1 MEKSHC
7 GLRHRFFTSKEEMN
21 RLSKWV
27 SAEEAISK
35 VKSGDRLILPLCCG
49 LPQTLIEALIRR
61 KDSLRNVEIVSGLQV
76 EYPFLQEGME
86 ESFSF
91 RTWQCAPRIRHLLK
105 KGTVKYIPMRQGDAP
120 WVFSSNGIWPIDVAF
135 VQLSPPDPKG
145 YLSFGVSIGHSLPTA
160 LEAKLVIAEVND
172 QMPRVLGNS
181 FIHISQI
188 DYLAK
193 SSRPLLEYPSIEN
206 VGEVERK
213 IGKKVVDLIPDGA
226 TLQIGIGSIPDAVVQ
241 SLGGKRDLRFFG
253 MGIDAMVD
261 CVEKGLV
268 ERSVGSTQQPKII
281 VSEILGTQKLFD
293 FVHENPLVEGRP
305 IMTTIN
311 SRVAGQIEKFISI
324 LGAIE
329 MDLTGQ
335 VNAETVGGKQISAI
349 GGSFDFLQG
358 ALFSPQGK
366 SIMAITS
373 ATPDGKNSRIIPQ
386 LSAGSAVT
394 HPRHSVQYVVTEY
407 GVADLRGKTLRER
420 AEALTAVSHPK
431 FREGLEKFARE
442 NL

>member
-1 MEKSHC
+1 MK
-7 GLRHRFFTSKEEMN
+7 

-27 SAEEAISK
+27 SAEEALEG
-35 VKSGDRLILPLCCG
+35 VNSGERLILPLCCG
-49 LPQTLIEALIRR
+49 LPRTLVEALIAQQNR
-61 KDSLRNVEIVSGLQV
+61 LRHVEIVSGLQI
-76 EYPFLQEGME
+76 EYPFLQEGLE
-86 ESFSF
+86 ENFSF

-120 WVFSSNGIWPIDVAF
+120 FVFSREGIWPIDAALVH
-135 VQLSPPDPKG
+135 LSPPDKNG

-160 LEAKLVIAEVND
+160 LEANLVIAEVND
-172 QMPRVLGNS
+172 QMPRVLGKA

-188 DYLAK
+188 DYLVQT
-193 SSRPLLEYPSIEN
+193 SRPLLEYPSTEK

-213 IGKKVVDLIPDGA
+213 IGSHVADLIPDGA

-241 SLGGKRDLRFFG
+241 SLEGKRDLSFFA

-268 ERSVGSTQQPKII
+268 ERSATPGQQPKMI
-281 VSEILGTQKLFD
+281 VTEILGSKRLFD

-311 SRVAGQIEKFISI
+311 ARVVGQIEKFVSL

-329 MDLTGQ
+329 VDLTGQ

-358 ALFSPQGK
+358 ALFSPQGR
-366 SIMAITS
+366 SIMAIPS

-386 LSAGSAVT
+386 LAPGSAVT
-394 HPRHSVQYVVTEY
+394 HPRHSIQYVVTEY

-420 AEALTAVSHPK
+420 AQALTAIAHPN
-431 FREGLEKFARE
+431 FREGLEKFTHE
-442 NL
+442 NY

>member
-1 MEKSHC
+1 MS
-7 GLRHRFFTSKEEMN
+7 
-21 RLSKWV
+21 RLAKWV
-27 SAEEAISK
+27 AADEAISQ
-35 VKSGDRLILPLCCG
+35 VKSGDRLIIPLCSG
-49 LPQTLIEALIRR
+49 LPRTLMTSLINQ
-61 KDSLRNVEIVSGLQV
+61 KDRLRGVEIVSGLQI
-76 EYPFLQEGME
+76 EYPFLEEGLE

-120 WVFSSNGIWPIDVAF
+120 FIFSGKGIWPIDIAF
-135 VQLSPPDPKG
+135 VHLSPPDRNG

-160 LEAKLVIAEVND
+160 LEAGIVIAEVND
-172 QMPRVLGNS
+172 QMPRVLGNC
-181 FIHISQI
+181 FIHISQV
-188 DYLAK
+188 DYLVK
-193 SSRPLLEYPSIEN
+193 SSRPLLEFPTTEK

-213 IGKKVVDLIPDGA
+213 IGRNVAELIPDGA

-241 SLGGKRDLRFFG
+241 SLEGKRDLRFFA

-261 CVEKGLV
+261 CVERGLV
-268 ERSVGSTQQPKII
+268 ERSVGPIPQPKI
-281 VSEILGTQKLFD
+281 VVTEMGGTKKLFD

-311 SRVAGQIEKFISI
+311 SRVVGQIEKFVSI

-329 MDLTGQ
+329 ADLTGQ
-335 VNAETVGGKQISAI
+335 VNAETVGGKQVSAI

-358 ALFSPQGK
+358 ALFSPGGK
-366 SIMAITS
+366 SILAISST
-373 ATPDGKNSRIIPQ
+373 TPDQKVSRIVPQ
-386 LSAGSAVT
+386 LPLGSAVT
-394 HPRHSVQYVVTEY
+394 HPRHSVQYMVSEY

-420 AEALTAVSHPK
+420 AEALAAIAHPY
-431 FREGLEKFARE
+431 FREGLEKFSRE

>member
-1 MEKSHC
+1 MK
-7 GLRHRFFTSKEEMN
+7 

-27 SAEEAISK
+27 SAEEALGA
-35 VKSGDRLILPLCCG
+35 VNSGERLILPLCCG
-49 LPQTLIEALIRR
+49 LPRTLTEALLAQKGR
-61 KDSLRNVEIVSGLQV
+61 LRNVEIVSGLQV
-76 EYPFLQEGME
+76 EYPFLQEGLE

-120 WVFSSNGIWPIDVAF
+120 FVFSRKGIWPIDVALIH
-135 VQLSPPDPKG
+135 LSPPDKNG

-172 QMPRVLGNS
+172 QMPRVLGDA
-181 FIHISQI
+181 FIHLSQI
-188 DYLAK
+188 DYLVET
-193 SSRPLLEYPSIEN
+193 SRPLLEYPATEK
-206 VGEVERK
+206 VGEVEKK
-213 IGKKVVDLIPDGA
+213 IGAYIADLIPDGA

-241 SLGGKRDLRFFG
+241 SLEGKRNLRFFA

-268 ERSVGSTQQPKII
+268 DVSMAPGRQPKMI
-281 VSEILGTQKLFD
+281 VTEILGSKKLFD
-293 FVHENPLVEGRP
+293 FVHDNPLVEGRP

-311 SRVAGQIEKFISI
+311 SRVVGQIEKFISL

-329 MDLTGQ
+329 VDLTGQ

-366 SIMAITS
+366 SIMAIPS
-373 ATPDGKNSRIIPQ
+373 ATPDGRNSRIVPQ
-386 LSAGSAVT
+386 LAAGSAVT
-394 HPRHSVQYVVTEY
+394 HPRHSIQYVVTEY

-420 AEALTAVSHPK
+420 AEALTAIAHPN
-431 FREGLEKFARE
+431 FREGLERFTRE
-442 NL
+442 NF

>member
-1 MEKSHC
+1 M
-7 GLRHRFFTSKEEMN
+7 
-21 RLSKWV
+21 
-27 SAEEAISK
+27 
-35 VKSGDRLILPLCCG
+35 
-49 LPQTLIEALIRR
+49 EALISQ
-61 KDSLRNVEIVSGLQV
+61 KDRLRNVEIVSGLQI
-76 EYPFLQEGME
+76 EYPFLQEGLE

-120 WVFSSNGIWPIDVAF
+120 FIFSPRGIWPIDVAL
-135 VQLSPPDPKG
+135 VHLSPPDKNG

-160 LEAKLVIAEVND
+160 LEAKLVIAEIND

-181 FIHISQI
+181 FIHTSQI
-188 DYLAK
+188 DYLVK
-193 SSRPLLEYPSIEN
+193 TSRPLLEYPSTEK

-213 IGKKVVDLIPDGA
+213 VGKYVADLIPDGA

-241 SLGGKRDLRFFG
+241 SLEGKRDLRFFA

-261 CVEKGLV
+261 CVERGLV
-268 ERSVGSTQQPKII
+268 ERSVGPGRQPKIVI
-281 VSEILGTQKLFD
+281 TEVLGTKKLFD

-305 IMTTIN
+305 IMTTID
-311 SRVAGQIEKFISI
+311 SRVVGQIEKFVSL

-329 MDLTGQ
+329 VDLSGQ

-358 ALFSPQGK
+358 ALFSPQGR

-373 ATPDGKNSRIIPQ
+373 ATPDGKNSRIVPQ
-386 LSAGSAVT
+386 LPAGSAVT
-394 HPRHSVQYVVTEY
+394 HPRHSIQYMVTEY
-407 GVADLRGKTLRER
+407 GVADLRGKTLKER
-420 AEALTAVSHPK
+420 AEALTAIAHPH

-442 NL
+442 NF

>member
-1 MEKSHC
+1 MK
-7 GLRHRFFTSKEEMN
+7 

-27 SAEEAISK
+27 SAEEALEA
-35 VKSGDRLILPLCCG
+35 VNSGERLILPLCCG
-49 LPQTLIEALIRR
+49 LPQTLVEALIAR
-61 KDSLRNVEIVSGLQV
+61 KDRLRGVEIVSGLQI
-76 EYPFLQEGME
+76 EYPFLQEGTE

-105 KGTVKYIPMRQGDAP
+105 KGTVKYIPMRQGDSP
-120 WVFSSNGIWPIDVAF
+120 FVFSRKGIWPIDVAL
-135 VQLSPPDPKG
+135 VQLSPPDKNG

-172 QMPRVLGNS
+172 QMPRVLGDA
-181 FIHISQI
+181 FIHLSQV
-188 DYLAK
+188 DYLVET
-193 SSRPLLEYPSIEN
+193 SRPLLEYPSTEK

-213 IGKKVVDLIPDGA
+213 IGNYVAELIPDGT

-241 SLGGKRDLRFFG
+241 SMEGKRDLRFFA

-268 ERSVGSTQQPKII
+268 ERSISPDQQPKMI
-281 VSEILGTQKLFD
+281 VTEILGSKKLFD
-293 FVHENPLVEGRP
+293 FVHENPMVEGRP

-311 SRVAGQIEKFISI
+311 SRVVGQIEKFISL

-329 MDLTGQ
+329 VDLTGQ
-335 VNAETVGGKQISAI
+335 VNAETVGGRQISAI

-366 SIMAITS
+366 SIIAVTS
-373 ATPDGKNSRIIPQ
+373 ATPDGKYSRIVAQ
-386 LSAGSAVT
+386 LPPGSAVT
-394 HPRHSVQYVVTEY
+394 HPRHSIQYVVTEY

-420 AEALTAVSHPK
+420 AEALTAIAHPN
-431 FREGLEKFARE
+431 FRESLEKFAHE
-442 NL
+442 NY

>member
-1 MEKSHC
+1 MS
-7 GLRHRFFTSKEEMN
+7 

-27 SAEEAISK
+27 SAEEALAG
-35 VKSGDRLILPLCCG
+35 VNSGERLILPLCCG
-49 LPQTLIEALIRR
+49 LPQSLMGALIAQ
-61 KDSLRNVEIVSGLQV
+61 KDRLRGVEIVSGLQI
-76 EYPFLQEGME
+76 EYPFLQEGLE
-86 ESFSF
+86 DSFSF

-120 WVFSSNGIWPIDVAF
+120 FVFSRKGIWPIDAALVH
-135 VQLSPPDPKG
+135 LSPPDKNG

-172 QMPRVLGNS
+172 QMPRVLGNT

-188 DYLAK
+188 DYLVHT
-193 SSRPLLEYPSIEN
+193 SRPLLEYPSTEK

-213 IGKKVVDLIPDGA
+213 IGGHVADLIPDGA

-241 SLGGKRDLRFFG
+241 SLEGKRDLRFFA

-268 ERSVGSTQQPKII
+268 ERSTSPGQQPKMI
-281 VSEILGTQKLFD
+281 VTEILGSKRLFD

-311 SRVAGQIEKFISI
+311 ARVVGQIEKFVSL

-329 MDLTGQ
+329 VDLTGQ

-366 SIMAITS
+366 SIMAITA

-386 LSAGSAVT
+386 LPPGSAVT
-394 HPRHSVQYVVTEY
+394 HPRHSIQYVVTEY
-407 GVADLRGKTLRER
+407 GVADLRGKTMRER
-420 AEALTAVSHPK
+420 AEALTAIAHPN
-431 FREGLEKFARE
+431 FREGLAKFTLE
-442 NL
+442 NF

>member
-1 MEKSHC
+1 MKKK
-7 GLRHRFFTSKEEMN
+7 GQ
-21 RLSKWV
+21 WI

-35 VKSGDRLILPLCCG
+35 VKSGDRVILPLCCA
-49 LPQTLIEALIRR
+49 LPQTLVEALIAQKDRLR
-61 KDSLRNVEIVSGLQV
+61 KVEIVSGLQV
-76 EYPFLQEGME
+76 EYPFLGAGLE

-91 RTWQCAPRIRHLLK
+91 RTWQCTPRIRHLLK
-105 KGTVKYIPMRQGDAP
+105 KGTVKYIPMRQGDAA
-120 WVFSSNGIWPIDVAF
+120 WVFSSQGIWPVEVAF
-135 VQLSPPDPKG
+135 VHLSPPDAQG

-160 LEAKLVIAEVND
+160 LQANLVIAEVND

-181 FIHISQI
+181 FIHISQV
-188 DYLAK
+188 DYLVK
-193 SSRPLLEYPSIEN
+193 SSRALLEYPSTEKS
-206 VGEVERK
+206 GEVERK
-213 IGKKVVDLIPDGA
+213 IAGYVAPLIPDGA
-226 TLQIGIGSIPDAVVQ
+226 TLQIGIGSIPDAVLQ
-241 SLGGKRDLRFFG
+241 SLAGKRDLRFFG

-268 ERSVGSTQQPKII
+268 EKCVNSAGQPKVI
-281 VSEILGTQKLFD
+281 VSEILGSRKLFE

-305 IMTTIN
+305 LTGTIN
-311 SRVAGQIEKFISI
+311 SRIVGQIEKFISL

-329 MDLTGQ
+329 LDLTGQ

-358 ALFSPQGK
+358 ALFSHGGK
-366 SIMAITS
+366 SIIAMTS
-373 ATPDGKNSRIIPQ
+373 TTPDGKNSRIIPQ

-407 GVADLRGKTLRER
+407 GVADLQGKSLRER
-420 AEALTAVSHPK
+420 GEALTAIAHPD
-431 FREGLEKFARE
+431 FREGLEKFTRE

>member
-1 MEKSHC
+1 MK
-7 GLRHRFFTSKEEMN
+7 

-27 SAEEAISK
+27 SADEALGA
-35 VKSGDRLILPLCCG
+35 VNSGERLILPLCCG
-49 LPQTLIEALIRR
+49 LPRTLVEALIAR
-61 KDSLRNVEIVSGLQV
+61 KDSLRSVEIVSGLQI
-76 EYPFLQEGME
+76 EYPFLQEGLE

-120 WVFSSNGIWPIDVAF
+120 FVFSRGGIWPIDVAL
-135 VQLSPPDPKG
+135 VHLSPPDKNG

-160 LEAKLVIAEVND
+160 LEAKRVIAEVND
-172 QMPRVLGNS
+172 QMPRVLGNA

-188 DYLAK
+188 DYLVNT
-193 SSRPLLEYPSIEN
+193 SRPLLEYPSTEKA
-206 VGEVERK
+206 GEVERR
-213 IGKKVVDLIPDGA
+213 IGNHVAGLIPDGA

-241 SLGGKRDLRFFG
+241 SLEGKRDLRFFA

-268 ERSVGSTQQPKII
+268 ERSASPGQQPRMI
-281 VSEILGTQKLFD
+281 VTEILGSKRLFD

-311 SRVAGQIEKFISI
+311 SRVAGQIEKFISL

-329 MDLTGQ
+329 VDLTGQ

-366 SIMAITS
+366 SIMAVTS

-386 LSAGSAVT
+386 LPPGSAVT
-394 HPRHSVQYVVTEY
+394 HPRHSIQYVVTEY
-407 GVADLRGKTLRER
+407 GVADLRGKSLRER
-420 AEALTAVSHPK
+420 AEALTSIAHPN
-431 FREGLEKFARE
+431 FRESLEKFTHE
-442 NL
+442 NF

>member
-1 MEKSHC
+1 MK
-7 GLRHRFFTSKEEMN
+7 

-27 SAEEAISK
+27 SAEEALGA
-35 VKSGDRLILPLCCG
+35 VNSGERLILPLCCG
-49 LPQTLIEALIRR
+49 LPRTLTEALLAQKGR
-61 KDSLRNVEIVSGLQV
+61 LRNVEIVSGLQV

-120 WVFSSNGIWPIDVAF
+120 FVFSRKGIWPIDVALIH
-135 VQLSPPDPKG
+135 LSPPDKNG

-172 QMPRVLGNS
+172 QMPRVLGDA
-181 FIHISQI
+181 FIHLSQI
-188 DYLAK
+188 DYLVET
-193 SSRPLLEYPSIEN
+193 SRPLLEYPSTEK
-206 VGEVERK
+206 VGEVEKK
-213 IGKKVVDLIPDGA
+213 IGAYIADLIPDGA

-241 SLGGKRDLRFFG
+241 SLEGKRNLRFFA

-268 ERSVGSTQQPKII
+268 DVSMAPGRQPKMI
-281 VSEILGTQKLFD
+281 VTEILGSKKLFD
-293 FVHENPLVEGRP
+293 FVHDNPLVEGRP

-311 SRVAGQIEKFISI
+311 SRVVGQIEKFISL

-329 MDLTGQ
+329 VDLTGQ

-366 SIMAITS
+366 SIMAISS
-373 ATPDGKNSRIIPQ
+373 ATPDGRNSRIVPQ
-386 LSAGSAVT
+386 LAAGSAVT
-394 HPRHSVQYVVTEY
+394 HPRHSIQYVVTEY

-420 AEALTAVSHPK
+420 AEALTAIAHPN
-431 FREGLEKFARE
+431 FRESLEKFTHE
-442 NL
+442 NY

>member
-1 MEKSHC
+1 MK
-7 GLRHRFFTSKEEMN
+7 

-27 SAEEAISK
+27 SAEEALGA
-35 VKSGDRLILPLCCG
+35 VNSGERLILPLCCG
-49 LPQTLIEALIRR
+49 LPRTLTEALLAQKGR
-61 KDSLRNVEIVSGLQV
+61 LRNVEIVSGLQV
-76 EYPFLQEGME
+76 EYPFLQEGLE

-120 WVFSSNGIWPIDVAF
+120 FVFSRKGIWPIDVALIH
-135 VQLSPPDPKG
+135 LSPPDKNG

-172 QMPRVLGNS
+172 QMPRVLGDA
-181 FIHISQI
+181 FIHLSQI
-188 DYLAK
+188 DYLVET
-193 SSRPLLEYPSIEN
+193 SRPLLEYPSTEK
-206 VGEVERK
+206 VGEVEKK
-213 IGKKVVDLIPDGA
+213 IGAYIADLIPDGA

-241 SLGGKRDLRFFG
+241 SLEGKRNLRFFA

-268 ERSVGSTQQPKII
+268 DVSMAPGRQPKMI
-281 VSEILGTQKLFD
+281 VTEILGSKKLFD
-293 FVHENPLVEGRP
+293 FVHDNPLVEGRP

-311 SRVAGQIEKFISI
+311 SRVVGQIEKFISL

-329 MDLTGQ
+329 VDLTGQ

-366 SIMAITS
+366 SIMAISS
-373 ATPDGKNSRIIPQ
+373 ATPDGRNSRIVPQ
-386 LSAGSAVT
+386 LAAGSAVT
-394 HPRHSVQYVVTEY
+394 HPRHSIQYVVTEY
-407 GVADLRGKTLRER
+407 GIADLRGKTLRER
-420 AEALTAVSHPK
+420 AEALTAIAHPN
-431 FREGLEKFARE
+431 FRESLEKFTHE
-442 NL
+442 NY

>member
-1 MEKSHC
+1 MK
-7 GLRHRFFTSKEEMN
+7 

-27 SAEEAISK
+27 SAEEALGA
-35 VKSGDRLILPLCCG
+35 VNSGERLILPLCCG
-49 LPQTLIEALIRR
+49 LPQTLVEGLIAR
-61 KDSLRNVEIVSGLQV
+61 KDRLRRVEIVSGLQI

-120 WVFSSNGIWPIDVAF
+120 FVFSREGIWPIDVAL
-135 VQLSPPDPKG
+135 VQLSPPDKNG

-160 LEAKLVIAEVND
+160 LDANLVIAEVND
-172 QMPRVLGNS
+172 QMPRVLGDA
-181 FIHISQI
+181 FIHLSQI
-188 DYLAK
+188 DYLVET
-193 SSRPLLEYPSIEN
+193 SRPLLEYPSTEK

-213 IGKKVVDLIPDGA
+213 IGNYVADLIPDGA

-241 SLGGKRDLRFFG
+241 SLEGKRDLRFFA

-268 ERSVGSTQQPKII
+268 DVSIAPGRQPRMI
-281 VSEILGTQKLFD
+281 VTEILGSKKLFD
-293 FVHENPLVEGRP
+293 FVHENPMVEGRP

-311 SRVAGQIEKFISI
+311 SRVVGKIEKFVSL

-329 MDLTGQ
+329 VDLTGQ
-335 VNAETVGGKQISAI
+335 VNAETVGGKQVSAI

-366 SIMAITS
+366 SIMAVTS
-373 ATPDGKNSRIIPQ
+373 ATPNGKNSRIVPQ
-386 LSAGSAVT
+386 LPPGSAVT
-394 HPRHSVQYVVTEY
+394 HPRHSIQYVVTEY

-420 AEALTAVSHPK
+420 ANVLTAIAHPN
-431 FREGLEKFARE
+431 FRESLEKFTLE
-442 NL
+442 NY

>member
-1 MEKSHC
+1 MK
-7 GLRHRFFTSKEEMN
+7 

-27 SAEEAISK
+27 SAEEALGA
-35 VKSGDRLILPLCCG
+35 VNSGERLILPLCCG
-49 LPQTLIEALIRR
+49 LPQTLVEGLIAR
-61 KDSLRNVEIVSGLQV
+61 KDRLRRVEIVSGLQI

-120 WVFSSNGIWPIDVAF
+120 FVFSREGIWPIDVAL
-135 VQLSPPDPKG
+135 VQLSPPDKNG

-160 LEAKLVIAEVND
+160 LDANLVIAEVND
-172 QMPRVLGNS
+172 QMPRVLGDA
-181 FIHISQI
+181 FIHLSQI
-188 DYLAK
+188 DYLVET
-193 SSRPLLEYPSIEN
+193 SRPLLEYPSTEK

-213 IGKKVVDLIPDGA
+213 IGNYVADLIPDGA

-241 SLGGKRDLRFFG
+241 SLEGKRDLRFFA

-268 ERSVGSTQQPKII
+268 DVSIAPGRQPRMI
-281 VSEILGTQKLFD
+281 VTEILGSKKLFD
-293 FVHENPLVEGRP
+293 FVHENPMVEGRP

-311 SRVAGQIEKFISI
+311 SRVVGKIEKFVSL

-329 MDLTGQ
+329 VDLTGQ
-335 VNAETVGGKQISAI
+335 VNAETVGGKQVSAI

-366 SIMAITS
+366 SIMAVTS
-373 ATPDGKNSRIIPQ
+373 ATPNGKNSRIVPQ
-386 LSAGSAVT
+386 LPPGSAVT
-394 HPRHSVQYVVTEY
+394 HPRHSIQYVVTEY

-420 AEALTAVSHPK
+420 ADLLTAIAHPN
-431 FREGLEKFARE
+431 FRESLEKFTLE
-442 NL
+442 NY

>member
-1 MEKSHC
+1 
-7 GLRHRFFTSKEEMN
+7 
-21 RLSKWV
+21 
-27 SAEEAISK
+27 
-35 VKSGDRLILPLCCG
+35 
-49 LPQTLIEALIRR
+49 
-61 KDSLRNVEIVSGLQV
+61 VEIVSGLQI
-76 EYPFLQEGME
+76 EYPFLQEGLE

-120 WVFSSNGIWPIDVAF
+120 FVFSREGIWPIDAALVH
-135 VQLSPPDPKG
+135 LSPPDKNG

-172 QMPRVLGNS
+172 QMPRVLGKA

-188 DYLAK
+188 DYLVQT
-193 SSRPLLEYPSIEN
+193 SRPLLEYPSTEK

-213 IGKKVVDLIPDGA
+213 IGNHVADLIPDGA

-241 SLGGKRDLRFFG
+241 SLEGKRDLRFFA

-268 ERSVGSTQQPKII
+268 ERSTSPGQQPKMI
-281 VSEILGTQKLFD
+281 VTEILGSKRLFD

-311 SRVAGQIEKFISI
+311 ARVVGQIEKFVSL

-329 MDLTGQ
+329 VDLTGQ

-386 LSAGSAVT
+386 LAPGSAVT
-394 HPRHSVQYVVTEY
+394 HPRHSIQYVVTEY

-420 AEALTAVSHPK
+420 AEALTAIAHPN
-431 FREGLEKFARE
+431 FREGLAKFTHE
-442 NL
+442 NF

>member
-1 MEKSHC
+1 MK
-7 GLRHRFFTSKEEMN
+7 

-27 SAEEAISK
+27 SAEEALGA
-35 VKSGDRLILPLCCG
+35 VNSGERLILPLCCG
-49 LPQTLIEALIRR
+49 LPRTLTEALLAQKGR
-61 KDSLRNVEIVSGLQV
+61 LRNVEIVSGLQV
-76 EYPFLQEGME
+76 EYPFLQEGLE

-120 WVFSSNGIWPIDVAF
+120 FVFSRKGIWPIDVALIH
-135 VQLSPPDPKG
+135 LSPPDKNG

-172 QMPRVLGNS
+172 QMPRVLGDA
-181 FIHISQI
+181 FIHLSQI
-188 DYLAK
+188 DYLVK
-193 SSRPLLEYPSIEN
+193 TSRPLLEYPSTEK
-206 VGEVERK
+206 VGEVEKK
-213 IGKKVVDLIPDGA
+213 IGAYIADLIPDGA

-241 SLGGKRDLRFFG
+241 SLEGKRNLRFFA

-268 ERSVGSTQQPKII
+268 DVSMAPGRQPKMI
-281 VSEILGTQKLFD
+281 VTEILGSKKLFD
-293 FVHENPLVEGRP
+293 FVHDNPLVEGRP

-311 SRVAGQIEKFISI
+311 SRVVGQIEKFISL

-329 MDLTGQ
+329 VDLTGQ

-366 SIMAITS
+366 SIMAISS
-373 ATPDGKNSRIIPQ
+373 ATPDGRNSRIVPQ
-386 LSAGSAVT
+386 LAAGSAVT
-394 HPRHSVQYVVTEY
+394 HPRHSIQYVVTEY

-420 AEALTAVSHPK
+420 AEALTAIAHPN
-431 FREGLEKFARE
+431 FRESLEKFTHE
-442 NL
+442 NY